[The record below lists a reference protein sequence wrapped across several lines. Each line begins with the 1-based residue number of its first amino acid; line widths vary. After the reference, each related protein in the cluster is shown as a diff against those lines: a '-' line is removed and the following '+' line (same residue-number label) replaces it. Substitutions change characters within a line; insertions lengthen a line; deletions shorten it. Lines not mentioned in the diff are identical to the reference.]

1 MITPLKIAPVFKQYI
16 WGGSALKDKYNKDI
30 QDNFAAESWEIS
42 CHKDGMSL
50 VAEGEFAGRTL
61 NEVIMSDKANMLG
74 DETMEQ
80 FPLLVKLLD
89 ANDNLSVQVHP
100 DDEYAAINENG
111 SLGKTEMWYVVDAKP
126 GAKLVYGLRDGVT
139 KQQFAD
145 AIEQGTLEEL
155 LNYVSVKPGDA
166 FFIPSKTLHA
176 IGKGLLIAEIQQ
188 SSNTTYRVY
197 DYNRIDAA
205 GNKRELHTAKALDVT
220 SLEDV
225 EGKERVVPVP
235 YPADGAE
242 AGVISLCEFFA
253 VIRYRLYGKTTVV
266 PPAKRFEMLV
276 CTQGSAKLYYDGGVM
291 DIAPGDSVFVPAAMG
306 AYSLEGECDILRSF
320 VPAKGEF

>member
-1 MITPLKIAPVFKQYI
+1 MITPIKTSPVFKQYI
-16 WGGSALKDKYNKDI
+16 WGGSALKEKYNKDI
-30 QDNFAAESWEIS
+30 PDNFAAESWEIS
-42 CHKDGMSL
+42 CHKDGMCL
-50 VAEGEFAGRTL
+50 VAEGEFAGKSL
-61 NEVIMSDKANMLG
+61 SDVIMSDKANMLG
-74 DETMEQ
+74 DENIEQ

-100 DDEYAAINENG
+100 DDEYAAVNENG
-111 SLGKTEMWYVVDAKP
+111 SLGKTEMWYVIDAKP

-139 KQQFAD
+139 KEQFAA
-145 AIEQGTLEEL
+145 AIDNGTLEDL
-155 LNYVSVKPGDA
+155 LNYVEVKAGDA

-197 DYNRIDAA
+197 DYNRTDAN

-225 EGKERVVPVP
+225 EGRERVVPVP
-235 YPADGAE
+235 YPAENAQ

-253 VIRYRLYGKTTVV
+253 VIRYRLQGKTNIQ
-266 PPAKRFEMLV
+266 PPCNRFEMLI
-276 CTQGSAKLYYDGGVM
+276 CTEGSAGLVYNGGVM
-291 DIAPGDSVFVPAAMG
+291 NIEAGDSIFVPAALG
-306 AYSLEGECDILRSF
+306 EYSLEGDCDILRSF
-320 VPAKGEF
+320 VPCKDEF

>member
-1 MITPLKIAPVFKQYI
+1 MITPIKTSPVFKQYI
-16 WGGSALKDKYNKDI
+16 WGGSALKDKYNKNI
-30 QDNFAAESWEIS
+30 PDNFAAESWEIS
-42 CHKDGMSL
+42 CHRDGMSL
-50 VAEGEFAGRTL
+50 VSEGEYAGKTL
-61 NEVIMSDKANMLG
+61 CEVVMSDKENMLG
-74 DETMEQ
+74 DENMEQ

-126 GAKLVYGLRDGVT
+126 GAKLVYGLKDGVT
-139 KQQFAD
+139 KEQFAE
-145 AIEQGTLEEL
+145 AIDEGTLEDL
-155 LNYVSVKPGDA
+155 LNYVEVKPGDA

-197 DYNRIDAA
+197 DYNRTDAN

-253 VIRYRLYGKTTVV
+253 VIKYSLDGETTIV
-266 PPAKRFEMLV
+266 PPCRRFEMLI
-276 CTQGSAKLYYDGGVM
+276 CTEGACEIVYDGGSMAV
-291 DIAPGDSVFVPAAMG
+291 DAGDSIFVPASLGSYSIKG
-306 AYSLEGECDILRSF
+306 ACQMLRSF
-320 VPAKGEF
+320 VPDKSEF

>member
-1 MITPLKIAPVFKQYI
+1 MITPIKTAPVFKQYI
-16 WGGSALKDKYNKDI
+16 WGGSALKDKYNKNI

-50 VAEGEFAGRTL
+50 VAEGEFAGKTL
-61 NEVIMSDKANMLG
+61 NEVVMSDKENMLG
-74 DETMEQ
+74 DAGMEQ

-100 DDEYAAINENG
+100 DDEYAKVNENG
-111 SLGKTEMWYVVDAKP
+111 SLGKTEMWYVIDAKP
-126 GAKLVYGLRDGVT
+126 GAKLVYGLRNGVT

-155 LNYVSVKPGDA
+155 LNYVPVKPGDA

-176 IGKGLLIAEIQQ
+176 IGSGLLIAEIQQ

-197 DYNRIDAA
+197 DYNRTDAS

-225 EGKERVVPVP
+225 EGCERVVPVP
-235 YPADGAE
+235 YAAEGAK
-242 AGVISLCEFFA
+242 AGVISCCEFFA
-253 VIRYRLYGKTTVV
+253 VIKYELDGKTTIL

-276 CTQGSAKLYYDGGVM
+276 CTEGCAKLGYNGGVM
-291 DIAPGDSVFVPAAMG
+291 DINAGDSVFIPAALG
-306 AYSLEGECDILRSF
+306 AYTLEGSGDILRSF
-320 VPAKGEF
+320 VPADGEF